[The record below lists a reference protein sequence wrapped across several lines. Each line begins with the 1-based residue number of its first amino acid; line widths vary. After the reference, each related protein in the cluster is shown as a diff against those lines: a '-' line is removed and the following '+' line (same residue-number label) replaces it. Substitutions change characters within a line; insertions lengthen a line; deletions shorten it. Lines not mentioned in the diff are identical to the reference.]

1 MYIQCIWKGIQMS
14 VKKIVIKQYR
24 DIVNRAAR
32 QLDGLV
38 VPQEGWLRTVRNSLN
53 MSGAQL
59 ARRMSVTRA
68 LISNTEKAELSGG
81 VTLKSMQQMAEAMNC
96 RFVYAIVPEHDI
108 EDVIAKR
115 ARDKATEQVKA
126 TTIHMALEDQALS
139 GDKIE
144 FEIDRLA
151 KDMVEK
157 MDSKLWND
165 E

>member
-1 MYIQCIWKGIQMS
+1 MS
-14 VKKIVIKQYR
+14 VKKIVAKQYR
-24 DIVNRAAR
+24 DIVNRAALK
-32 QLDGLV
+32 LDGFV

-68 LISNTEKAELSGG
+68 LISNTEKAELSGS

-108 EDVIAKR
+108 EDVITER
-115 ARDKATEQVKA
+115 ARHKAMEQVKA
-126 TTIHMALEDQALS
+126 TTTHMALEDQALS
-139 GDKIE
+139 GKEME

-151 KDMVEK
+151 KDMIEK

>member
-1 MYIQCIWKGIQMS
+1 MT
-14 VKKIVIKQYR
+14 VKKIVTKQYR

-32 QLDGLV
+32 QLDGLIL
-38 VPQEGWLRTVRNSLN
+38 PQEGWLRTVRNALS

-96 RFVYAIVPEHDI
+96 RFVYAIVPEHEI

-115 ARDKATEQVKA
+115 ARDKAITQVKA
-126 TTIHMALEDQALS
+126 TTTHMALEDQALS
-139 GDKIE
+139 GEKME
-144 FEIDRLA
+144 FEIDRLT

>member
-1 MYIQCIWKGIQMS
+1 MS
-14 VKKIVIKQYR
+14 VKKIVTKQYR
-24 DIVNRAAR
+24 DIVNRATR
-32 QLDGLV
+32 RLDGLV
-38 VPQEGWLRTVRNSLN
+38 VPQEGWIRTVRNSLT

-96 RFVYAIVPEHDI
+96 RFIYAIVPEDDI
-108 EDVIAKR
+108 EDVINER
-115 ARDKATEQVKA
+115 ARHKATAQVKA
-126 TTIHMALEDQALS
+126 TTTHMALEDQALN
-139 GDKIE
+139 GEQME
-144 FEIDRLA
+144 FEINRLA
-151 KDMVEK
+151 KDMIEK

>member
-1 MYIQCIWKGIQMS
+1 MS
-14 VKKIVIKQYR
+14 VKKIVTKQYR

-32 QLDGLV
+32 QLDGLI

-59 ARRMSVTRA
+59 ARHMSVTRA
-68 LISNTEKAELSGG
+68 LISNTEKAEPSGA

-96 RFVYAIVPEHDI
+96 RLIYAIVPEHEI

-115 ARDKATEQVKA
+115 ARDKATKQVKA
-126 TTIHMALEDQALS
+126 TTTHMALEDQTLS
-139 GDKIE
+139 GEKME
-144 FEIDRLA
+144 FEVDRLA
-151 KDMVEK
+151 KEMIEK

>member
-1 MYIQCIWKGIQMS
+1 MS
-14 VKKIVIKQYR
+14 VKKIVTKQYC
-24 DIVNRAAR
+24 DIVNRTAR
-32 QLDGLV
+32 QLDRLI
-38 VPQEGWLRTVRNSLN
+38 VPQEGWIRTVRNSLN

-68 LISNTEKAELSGG
+68 LISNTEKAELSSG
-81 VTLKSMQQMAEAMNC
+81 VTLKTMQQMAEAMDC
-96 RFVYAIVPEHDI
+96 RFVYAIVPERDI

-115 ARDKATEQVKA
+115 ARIKATEQVKRA
-126 TTIHMALEDQALS
+126 STHMSLEDQTLNN
-139 GDKIE
+139 KQMK

-151 KDMVEK
+151 MEMIEK

>member
-1 MYIQCIWKGIQMS
+1 MS

-24 DIVNRAAR
+24 DIVNRTAH
-32 QLDGLV
+32 QLGELV
-38 VPQEGWLRTVRNSLN
+38 VPKEGWLRTVRNSLN

-59 ARRMSVTRA
+59 ARRMLVTRA

-81 VTLKSMQQMAEAMNC
+81 VTLKTMQQMAEAMNC
-96 RFVYAIVPEHDI
+96 RFIYAIVPEHDI
-108 EDVIAKR
+108 EDVITKR
-115 ARDKATEQVKA
+115 ARSKAMEQVKA
-126 TTIHMALEDQALS
+126 TTTHMALEDQALS
-139 GDKIE
+139 REQME
-144 FEIDRLA
+144 FEIERLA

>member
-1 MYIQCIWKGIQMS
+1 MS
-14 VKKIVIKQYR
+14 VKKIVTKQYR
-24 DIVNRAAR
+24 DIVNRAAS
-32 QLDGLV
+32 QLDSLI
-38 VPQEGWLRTVRNSLN
+38 VPQEGWLRTVRNALN

-81 VTLKSMQQMAEAMNC
+81 VTLRSMQHMAEAMNC

-108 EDVIAKR
+108 EDVILDR
-115 ARDKATEQVKA
+115 ARHKATEQVKA
-126 TTIHMALEDQALS
+126 ATTHMALEDQALS
-139 GDKIE
+139 GEKME

-151 KDMVEK
+151 KEMIEK